1 MFYIK
6 SRGRKINL
14 RNDNVFTRCP
24 VCGRE
29 HAVDIVETFRGGFA
43 DLYGI
48 LKQSRRMRQFS
59 LSRAVKS
66 SARRRTP
73 LPSCGS
79 TEPIRWTGGALSYIR
94 TQ

>member
-43 DLYGI
+43 DLYGTSAVSYTH
-48 LKQSRRMRQFS
+48 LDVYKRQV
-59 LSRAVKS
+59 LQ
-66 SARRRTP
+66 
-73 LPSCGS
+73 L
-79 TEPIRWTGGALSYIR
+79 
-94 TQ
+94 

>member
-29 HAVDIVETFRGGFA
+29 HAVDIVETFRYAHSMLCSFA
-43 DLYGI
+43 AQVFL
-48 LKQSRRMRQFS
+48 LQ
-59 LSRAVKS
+59 
-66 SARRRTP
+66 
-73 LPSCGS
+73 
-79 TEPIRWTGGALSYIR
+79 
-94 TQ
+94 

>member
-43 DLYGI
+43 DLYGTSVYCPECAENLI
-48 LKQSRRMRQFS
+48 RVTREEKQESRPGGRQ
-59 LSRAVKS
+59 S
-66 SARRRTP
+66 S
-73 LPSCGS
+73 GGVY
-79 TEPIRWTGGALSYIR
+79 RW
-94 TQ
+94 